1 MFLIWTRA
9 WVFFASSVRPI
20 SLGTTRA
27 ASRPRMTM
35 TTMISM
41 RVNPDR
47 SRSLVYRLANSLKH
61 RERRCAAPARRAS
74 EGVPGEYGELAERSW
89 SGCSGARMPRYL
101 RDGALVPL
109 VSDHIGFLLSEDL

>member
-1 MFLIWTRA
+1 MFLIWIRA

-47 SRSLVYRLANSLKH
+47 SRSL
-61 RERRCAAPARRAS
+61 
-74 EGVPGEYGELAERSW
+74 
-89 SGCSGARMPRYL
+89 
-101 RDGALVPL
+101 LVPFF
-109 VSDHIGFLLSEDL
+109 SDSIGFLLSDDL